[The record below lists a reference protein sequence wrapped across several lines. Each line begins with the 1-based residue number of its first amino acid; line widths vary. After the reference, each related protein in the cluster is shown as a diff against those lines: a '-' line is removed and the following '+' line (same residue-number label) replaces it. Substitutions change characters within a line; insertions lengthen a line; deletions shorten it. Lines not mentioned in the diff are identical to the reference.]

1 MAESRPGHQN
11 QLIQLHASQ
20 SFSPPW
26 HIDNDHLHITL
37 YTLFLDDYKYQEIMM
52 PILWTAAVT
61 EIIVVILNHMYATE
75 INLSSPSTDMLS
87 TLIYVLLHF
96 PFAYT
101 FIKACCA
108 DLQHWFLCNLKTF
121 SNIFISHLSG
131 TSSSCFAR
139 YVICVYFFL
148 FLKFVLWYFCCLWY
162 WHFLY
167 YAISLLSTRH
177 LGSETQVTISNLQ
190 ISLTDLLY
198 NITE

>member
-52 PILWTAAVT
+52 PILWTAAVK

-101 FIKACCA
+101 FIKAC
-108 DLQHWFLCNLKTF
+108 LQTYNIDSFVILKPSPT
-121 SNIFISHLSG
+121 
-131 TSSSCFAR
+131 
-139 YVICVYFFL
+139 FL
-148 FLKFVLWYFCCLWY
+148 FLIFQVLPQVALLGMLSVF
-162 WHFLY
+162 
-167 YAISLLSTRH
+167 ISSFF
-177 LGSETQVTISNLQ
+177 
-190 ISLTDLLY
+190 
-198 NITE
+198 